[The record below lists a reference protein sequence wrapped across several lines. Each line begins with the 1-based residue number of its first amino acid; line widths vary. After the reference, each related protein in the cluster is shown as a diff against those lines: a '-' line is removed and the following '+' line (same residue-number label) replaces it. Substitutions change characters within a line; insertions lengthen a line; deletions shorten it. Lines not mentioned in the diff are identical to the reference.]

1 MGKEERDGEADRQ
14 RFRTRHSP
22 VKGFTSDVLISATTV
37 AYSAPPGYGHFAA
50 AQLSFAETI
59 REVLARLA
67 REGDE
72 PEREIEWKATQRQQS
87 EMARVR
93 ARVKLEAEGR
103 CEEL

>member
-1 MGKEERDGEADRQ
+1 MLQLTPQ

-37 AYSAPPGYGHFAA
+37 AYSSEPVYGHFAHE
-50 AQLSFAETI
+50 QLSFSATI

-67 REGDE
+67 SEGDE
-72 PEREIEWKATQRQQS
+72 PEREIEWRATQRQQS
-87 EMARVR
+87 EMARVK
-93 ARVKLEAEGR
+93 ARVKQEAEGR